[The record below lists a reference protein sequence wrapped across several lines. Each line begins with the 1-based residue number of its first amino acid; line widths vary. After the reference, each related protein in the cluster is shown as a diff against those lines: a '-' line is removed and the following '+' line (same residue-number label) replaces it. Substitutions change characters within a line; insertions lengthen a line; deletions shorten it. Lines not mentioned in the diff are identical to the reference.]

1 MPTVK
6 YLLEL
11 GADTEVADIGA
22 RYEPFIKS
30 QSRALSANKSERKP
44 ADLAILNSLLNG
56 AAQAEHEINKAFAQ
70 KDDYLSDFDFTPI
83 HVAVLDLYDPNDHE
97 RPSLEQ

>member
-1 MPTVK
+1 MLTLRWPTS
-6 YLLEL
+6 EE
-11 GADTEVADIGA
+11 GTF
-22 RYEPFIKS
+22 EPFIMS
-30 QSRALSANKSERKP
+30 QSQPLPANKTERKP
-44 ADLAILNSLLNG
+44 ADLAILNSFVNG

-83 HVAVLDLYDPNDHE
+83 HVAVLDLYDPNDRE